1 MDIGESIKFRV
12 SGEVFEESSP
22 IGPPDQEGA
31 AASSTSTSTTT
42 AEANKTPYRIMAA
55 INESGLGLLSW
66 WVTQSQEDEGD
77 EEEQEGEEEGEEME
91 EDE

>member
-22 IGPPDQEGA
+22 IGPPDQEA
-31 AASSTSTSTTT
+31 PSTSTTT
-42 AEANKTPYRIMAA
+42 TDANKTPYRIIAA

-66 WVTQSQEDEGD
+66 WVTQSQEEDG
-77 EEEQEGEEEGEEME
+77 EEEQEAEEGDEDGEEE
-91 EDE
+91 DEWKSC